1 MPNHVITV
9 TGLISS
15 PEFQQA
21 KAAAEAVVTG
31 FKRDVSAEITGFLEV
46 DWAEFIGKQKT
57 VRQDSWGVEEP
68 VLITVDNTLKG
79 TVAEFV
85 AWVTAT
91 FKITTDAY
99 AADFEAAG
107 AGALSAQYS
116 KEGSDFVYM
125 DLTVDGAQA
134 GRVVFELYTSVC
146 PKTCENFMKLCSGE
160 AGTSERG
167 TALTYEGSAI
177 HRIQERG
184 WVQGGDIV
192 SGTGTQGDSVHGETF
207 PDENFIVQH
216 DGRGI
221 LSMAN
226 SGLHTNASQFSI
238 SFRALPWMNQKY
250 VAFGKVVEGSDVIAQ
265 LEGVPTASSG
275 RPIADCKIARCGV
288 LGVTLEI

>member
-1 MPNHVITV
+1 MPTSISV

-15 PEFQQA
+15 AAFQQA
-21 KAAAEAVVTG
+21 KAAAEAVVAG
-31 FKRDVSAEITGFLEV
+31 FKRDVSADITGLLEA
-46 DWAEFIGKQKT
+46 DWAGFVAEQKT
-57 VRQDSWGVEEP
+57 VRQDSWGVTEP
-68 VLITVDNTLKG
+68 VLITVDDALHG

-85 AWVTAT
+85 AWVAAT
-91 FKITTDAY
+91 FNITADAY
-99 AADFEAAG
+99 VADFEAVG
-107 AGALSAQYS
+107 TGALSTLYS
-116 KEGSDFVYM
+116 KDGSDFVYM

-134 GRVVFELYTSVC
+134 GRLIFELYTSVC

-160 AGTSERG
+160 AGTNERG
-167 TALTYEGSAI
+167 TALTYEGSVI

-192 SGTGTQGDSVHGETF
+192 SGTGSAGDSVHGETF
-207 PDENFIVQH
+207 ADENFIVKH

-226 SGLHTNASQFSI
+226 SGLHTNASQFNI
-238 SFRALPWMNQKY
+238 SFRALPWMDQKY

-275 RPIADCKIARCGV
+275 RPIADCKIAKCG
-288 LGVTLEI
+288 LLSDAL